1 MIAPARLHDVVVLG
15 DGPAGLALGAACVHA
30 GLDTVVVGRATPWT
44 ATYAAWVDD
53 VPAHI
58 GAFASTMQVD
68 AVGLRRT
75 TLDRAYGVLD
85 NRVLRESLDVAPRVV
100 AEVVAVDHLLHASV
114 VRCAADVGD
123 LAGRLVVDARGVRAD
138 VGVPVQTAYGLV
150 LDHRPEV
157 IEGDGGV
164 LMDWRQ
170 PVGSTAGPVAAR
182 HVAEF
187 DHPTFLYVVDLG
199 GGRWLVEETSLAH
212 RRALPAEVLR
222 ARLAVRLG
230 ADLTEAAEA
239 VEHVSIPMRPGV
251 PAQHGRVVL
260 FGAAAGYVHPATG
273 YSVAVSL
280 GAAGRVADAV
290 ADSMGV
296 HDPNERAAQ
305 VRAAVWPSGQARARA
320 LHDYGLA
327 ALLRLPSGEVQTFFD
342 TFFAL
347 PTEQWSAYLRVDTD
361 ARSVAGAMSRVFR
374 DSPWPLRRRLA
385 AGSPRPLLDVARRL
399 LRS

>member
-1 MIAPARLHDVVVLG
+1 MIAPARVHDVVVLG

-30 GLDTVVVGRATPWT
+30 GLDTVVVGRGTPWA

-75 TLDRAYGVLD
+75 TLDRVYGVLD
-85 NRVLRESLDVAPRVV
+85 NRELRESLDVASRVV

-114 VRCAADVGD
+114 VRCAADGGD

-170 PVGSTAGPVAAR
+170 PVGMIGEPVAAR
-182 HVAEF
+182 HAAEL

-212 RRALPAEVLR
+212 RHALPADVLR
-222 ARLAVRLG
+222 SRLAARLG
-230 ADLTEAAEA
+230 ADLTEVAET

-251 PAQHGRVVL
+251 PVQHGHTVL

-273 YSVAVSL
+273 YSVAASL

-290 ADSMGV
+290 ARSMEVRDS
-296 HDPNERAAQ
+296 NERAAQ

-327 ALLRLPSGEVQTFFD
+327 ALLRLPSGEVQAFFD
-342 TFFAL
+342 TFFTL
-347 PTEQWSAYLRVDTD
+347 PTEQWSAYLRVNTD
-361 ARSVAGAMSRVFR
+361 ARAVAGAMSRVFR

-385 AGSPRPLLDVARRL
+385 AGSPLPFLDLAGRL